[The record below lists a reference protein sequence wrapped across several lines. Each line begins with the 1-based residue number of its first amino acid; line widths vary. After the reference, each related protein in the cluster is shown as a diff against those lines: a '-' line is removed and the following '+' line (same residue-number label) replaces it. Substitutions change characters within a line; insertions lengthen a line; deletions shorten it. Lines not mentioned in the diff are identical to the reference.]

1 MENSAKKPLNWETRE
16 QLKERLALLKKE
28 YAKTVYKLQRAQKAE
43 RIQKHVKK
51 TIAHQNR
58 LQEEQSTTQLTVEN
72 EYSPILGTYRSDSSL
87 KKGQVPAEE
96 HKEKNSTITFS
107 VVSEIIECSNES
119 LMSMY
124 KSVDSSAQP
133 CSPSVEE
140 MNPITKIEGEFQSRV
155 KLRKKRSCEVLKR
168 AFEVTSESDE
178 PLTANGEP
186 CIKKM
191 ETLDPPINNR
201 DINVFQT
208 LDRCVKENTRLKALP
223 QTEDNSALL
232 KNGTQEVEDHCV
244 IMPKGRIASD
254 SNSYGH
260 EDKSTGGAMCSN
272 EAFPSTEL
280 TEDAQLQ
287 EAKPNCSK
295 NLSETSESNLKDK
308 TVAVEPGELQA
319 GTTVRGS
326 LGGSPLKSCTLVEG
340 LIFPV
345 EYYVRTTRR
354 MTSCQRQ
361 VDLDAVI
368 HSHLGKS
375 RNGGKGRPRKLTH
388 DQSSPVEG
396 TPKGEAEICETLLLF
411 NSQEGD
417 GRGSNSTSLQPD
429 LQDSCNVSG
438 DSQSTKSNR
447 RKGRKRGRGECTK
460 FQLTDIHQK
469 SVERNSNDRTVPS
482 DVQISLS
489 SDVQGEN
496 EGKKNELNACQ
507 TMPDSNKLY
516 GNTVTNTNSHN
527 FSGTYNFNIKN
538 SSLSQDKAK
547 QLVEPQQKSNKIQ
560 TNDFKEDLND
570 QLIVQ
575 GAVNVLEPSSTN
587 SDIDSQEMIPETQ
600 QDSSVDTS
608 LKKNLNGTRQSFPL
622 GIDLKRGKAESPVS
636 QPKRRV
642 KLSRGNSYHRTRG
655 SSRKVT
661 ERFEDRT
668 LVCSEPLL
676 SVKKPIVKRLFHSQE
691 VQDFDLPEE
700 EYGQLKEKLR
710 AEALKKLC
718 IPSQHDGVGC
728 NLKTLVEKDV
738 WDTTHCKN
746 ACVLEPTEN
755 FEESHPQKSSCCKEL
770 PRTPE
775 KPGEDIN
782 SCVQQIPKT
791 ASGHKLSSSIL
802 LSTPSCTPQ
811 AMNDHQHNQSACSPA
826 FPSLGFTPASG
837 STGCSPVFSQS
848 SYGNQ
853 NSPQTGTLLHLLE
866 DVGNCGQRSQTAAGK
881 ASQPDLTPPTP
892 IIKEGSLCVFSGREP
907 LNSQDEEDLN
917 YKCET
922 MFSQQEMP
930 NDDCAEEFSEVDTVI
945 VEKDDIL
952 TPALATMKLEQKL
965 EKQMLQLISKIQNPS
980 TSCIIDLCTVFW
992 IVKETRTLCIAC
1004 ACETA
1009 VFLWAPQQLN
1019 QWTNI
1024 CTWAFDK
1031 VPIIE
1036 LIPIP
1041 DAVNVLCVAF
1051 GSLEIREVKVLS
1063 STERGCLEHTL
1074 LQAGDINAVLGLAG
1088 RRLVCSYGT
1097 LQSQSIELNTLSK
1110 EGRSEQSMQLVPP
1123 NEMVLAFSEVEG
1135 QVEALIGSTIM
1146 SNIVIWNLKTGH
1158 LLKKIHLSESYPG
1171 TVCQKAYSQSGIL
1184 FILLS
1189 HRYIGTCEGLV
1200 GGQICVL
1207 RMVGVNPM
1215 NGKNRPIMSYTVP
1228 VECSG
1233 RYIDGG
1239 VKGQSIAA
1247 IVTPGTLVLWDVLS
1261 GHISTMLQPDTSGD
1275 WSLFYWAEEDLCL
1288 LARKNDSTVYI
1299 YKYLGIRTE

>member
-642 KLSRGNSYHRTRG
+642 KLSR
-655 SSRKVT
+655 
-661 ERFEDRT
+661 E
-668 LVCSEPLL
+668 
-676 SVKKPIVKRLFHSQE
+676 
-691 VQDFDLPEE
+691 
-700 EYGQLKEKLR
+700 
-710 AEALKKLC
+710 
-718 IPSQHDGVGC
+718 
-728 NLKTLVEKDV
+728 
-738 WDTTHCKN
+738 
-746 ACVLEPTEN
+746 
-755 FEESHPQKSSCCKEL
+755 SSCCKEL